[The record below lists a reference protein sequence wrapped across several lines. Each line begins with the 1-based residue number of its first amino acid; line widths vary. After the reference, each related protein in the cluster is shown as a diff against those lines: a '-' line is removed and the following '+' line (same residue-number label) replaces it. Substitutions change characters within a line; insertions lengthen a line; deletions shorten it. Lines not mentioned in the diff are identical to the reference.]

1 MNAGHIM
8 TRQVVTVGPEANV
21 VDIARLML
29 ERNIS
34 GVPVV
39 DEEMRVLGI
48 VSEGDLVRRH
58 EIGTGERHHSWW
70 LNFITGP
77 ATQAQEYTK
86 AHAKRARDVM
96 TSPAITVDE
105 DTTIAEIAE
114 ALEKNHIKRVP
125 VVRGDRLVGI
135 VSRANIVQ
143 LLAAAKRLEVP
154 VDASDDKLRQQI
166 LDVLGKQPWASL
178 GLFNVTVNK
187 GVVEFWGFVRSEA
200 EQRAARAAAES
211 IGGVKRVEDH
221 RSVRDLSTISGV

>member
-1 MNAGHIM
+1 
-8 TRQVVTVGPEANV
+8 
-21 VDIARLML
+21 
-29 ERNIS
+29 
-34 GVPVV
+34 
-39 DEEMRVLGI
+39 MRVLGI
-48 VSEGDLVRRH
+48 VSEGDLVRRP
-58 EIGTGERHHSWW
+58 EIGTADRRQSWW

-77 ATQAQEYTK
+77 AMQAQEYTK
-86 AHAKRARDVM
+86 THAKRARDVM
-96 TSPAITVDE
+96 TSPAITVAE

-114 ALEKNHIKRVP
+114 TLEKNHIKRVP

-166 LDVLGKQPWASL
+166 MEVLRKQPWSL

-200 EQRAARAAAES
+200 ERRAARAAAES
-211 IGGVKRVEDH
+211 IGGVKRVEDY
-221 RSVRDLSTISGV
+221 RSLRDLSIISGE

>member
-58 EIGTGERHHSWW
+58 EIGTGHRRQSWW

-86 AHAKRARDVM
+86 THAKRARDVM
-96 TSPAITVDE
+96 TSPAITVAE

-114 ALEKNHIKRVP
+114 TLEKNHIKRVP

-166 LDVLGKQPWASL
+166 MEVLRKQPWSL

-200 EQRAARAAAES
+200 ERRAARAAAES
-211 IGGVKRVEDH
+211 IGGVKRVEDY
-221 RSVRDLSTISGV
+221 RSLRDLSIISGE